1 MGFSVWSFRIADKAV
16 LAAAALLA
24 FTVPGDTAVNPFGL
38 LIGKWGGSGL
48 MTLEG
53 ARKVRMTCDALY
65 SGGAAQLTLSINCKG
80 GEEYRIEMRARL
92 SANAGRLMGFW
103 EERYYK
109 VAGSITGTASD
120 NRVNFKV
127 AGAVQGT
134 MDVSYSKSRQT
145 VNITAKGV
153 PMQAVTIN
161 LTRR

>member
-1 MGFSVWSFRIADKAV
+1 MGNSVWSLR
-16 LAAAALLA
+16 LAGKSALTAAALLL

-38 LIGKWGGSGL
+38 LVGKWGGSGL

-53 ARKVRMTCDALY
+53 ARKIRMTCDALY
-65 SGGAAQLTLSINCKG
+65 SGGAAQLTLSINCNG
-80 GEEYRIEMRARL
+80 GEYRIEMRARL

-153 PMQAVTIN
+153 PMQAVTMN